1 MIKAVKIGDIVWTMS
16 NQHPTP
22 FFVARILPAAETL
35 PKTIYLSEKRDGVF
49 IQHRFEE
56 ELYHSFAELLLETWR
71 PHAYSDECDQELKDV
86 VSHAY
91 NSGAGS
97 FSVGQSE
104 PAQQPDRD
112 FTMLLAMLCHPRNAM
127 HFKGDP
133 DILRLAHDAMRR
145 FRKNYP
151 DHSDFFDQCDPQE
164 PSVQIHGSF
173 EHSDGTLRCTPEA
186 CAPTANARLSME
198 HVKKS
203 FDKYRRHVKSV
214 LISDPLFARD
224 ETADLPPVTFAKV
237 VARATGALKKFSD
250 VMGSVKNPCAE
261 MLESTPP
268 DMDANEF
275 VECMRPEG
283 RLLGRNCPDKET
295 CQKCNV
301 VETVFLP
308 ERKIRAWAD
317 GECVCN
323 YIKSRSHYTRE
334 HNFVG
339 SRENFKKALVAN
351 LGNDI
356 QCDDSFPEITL
367 TLSELSG
374 EEFPPREN
382 FLTKE
387 EAKKM
392 WDEASE
398 CDCGGPAGHLP
409 GGSHCRKPL

>member
-1 MIKAVKIGDIVWTMS
+1 MITTAKPGDIVWCVCGRRPM
-16 NQHPTP
+16 PL
-22 FFVARILPAAETL
+22 FVHSWGAGELVRLTHR
-35 PKTIYLSEKRDGVF
+35 RDSDDVVERTSSR
-49 IQHRFEE
+49 Q
-56 ELYHSFAELLLETWR
+56 LYHTFDALLLDIWKPREF
-71 PHAYSDECDQELKDV
+71 DESCDQELKDA

-91 NSGAGS
+91 NSGVGS
-97 FSVGQSE
+97 LK

-112 FTMLLAMLCHPRNAM
+112 FEMLLAMLCHPRNAK
-127 HFKGDP
+127 HFQGDP
-133 DILRLAHDAMRR
+133 DILRLSHDAMRR

-151 DHSDFFDQCDPQE
+151 GHSSFFDECNPQE
-164 PSVQIHGSF
+164 PSESKPSDLVHRDGDKWYFWDETLAYRDGPYDTEDEARDKMQDYAETVLGHQPTNLQIHGSF
-173 EHSDGTLRCTPEA
+173 EHSDGTMHCTPEVRA
-186 CAPTANARLSME
+186 KT
-198 HVKKS
+198 
-203 FDKYRRHVKSV
+203 
-214 LISDPLFARD
+214 
-224 ETADLPPVTFAKV
+224 TFAQAMTDVTKV
-237 VARATGALKKFSD
+237 MKKLGD
-250 VMGSVKNPCAE
+250 TLGSINPCGE
-261 MLESTPP
+261 IPLESTPP
-268 DMDANEF
+268 DTDANEF
-275 VECMRPEG
+275 EG
-283 RLLGRNCPDKET
+283 ATIPSCPD
-295 CQKCNV
+295 CNV

-308 ERKIRAWAD
+308 ERKISAWAD

-374 EEFPPREN
+374 EEFPPQEN

-392 WDEASE
+392 WDEAGG
-398 CDCGGPAGHLP
+398 CDCGGPDGHLP